1 MIKNAIFP
9 TAEVIIK
16 SNKSLIG
23 LADEISQKI
32 LMDLRFGG
40 VEKYIRNEN
49 PAVFIRPLLGLEVV
63 LWHDLDEP
71 SLFHLEV
78 SNSGGDFA
86 SMRLVDKTSM
96 DYVDISGFMAAVL
109 TSNGFECAHK

>member
-9 TAEVIIK
+9 IAEVIIA
-16 SNKSLIG
+16 SNKSLIA
-23 LADEISQKI
+23 LAEDISQKI
-32 LMDLRFGG
+32 LMNLRFGG

-49 PAVFIRPLLGLEVV
+49 PAVFIRPLLGLELV

-78 SNSGGDFA
+78 SNSGDDFA
-86 SMRLVDKTSM
+86 LMRLVDKTSM
-96 DYVDISGFMAAVL
+96 NYVDVSGFMAAVL
-109 TSNGFECAHK
+109 TLNGFECAQK